1 MSARW
6 AVALSCKMM
15 AFFISS
21 GHWTHKIEV
30 LPYSQFHPVEL
41 DDEQE
46 YLICHRPKQSSVLRA
61 TDFVQPCDFM
71 MNVDDSIWRTA
82 V

>member
-1 MSARW
+1 MGCSII
-6 AVALSCKMM
+6 VQNDGI
-15 AFFISS
+15 FYQF
-21 GHWTHKIEV
+21 WT
-30 LPYSQFHPVEL
+30 LDSQNRGTAIFTVSPAEL

-46 YLICHRPKQSSVLRA
+46 HLICHRPKQSSVLLA

-71 MNVDDSIWRTA
+71 VNVDDSIWRTA